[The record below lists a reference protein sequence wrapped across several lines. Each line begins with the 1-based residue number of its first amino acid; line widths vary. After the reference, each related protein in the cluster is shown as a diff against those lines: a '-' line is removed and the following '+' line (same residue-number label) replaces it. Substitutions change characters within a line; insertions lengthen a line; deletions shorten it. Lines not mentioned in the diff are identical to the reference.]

1 MDGLDLEHAYGIVA
15 FTHQNDVASAN
26 VAKGTVLVAGQ
37 IRVLQVFYRS
47 SREVEV
53 VVSYKL
59 DSCAAPPFVR
69 KHIGRGVLRA
79 IVIDVDLGR
88 ICGLCDDGT
97 NPFKGKAIGLCGLF
111 SRVKDDVLVG
121 DEKDVA
127 FYAVVYYLRQ
137 LVAA

>member
-15 FTHQNDVASAN
+15 FTHQNDVASAE

-47 SREVEV
+47 SREIEV
-53 VVSYKL
+53 VVS
-59 DSCAAPPFVR
+59 DEFDIGAASPFMR
-69 KHIGRGVLRA
+69 KHARCGVA
-79 IVIDVDLGR
+79 GTIVIDVDFGG
-88 ICGLCDDGT
+88 ICSLCDDGT